1 MKIEVASG
9 EWRFRSS
16 RGSRRSSSGFKCQVT
31 WSYYVGP
38 WGQKEVYELDVD
50 NLIDLQYIHL
60 YSLNLAY
67 VGWMGDLNKLAENL
81 SIKMNQI
88 IGLSVCYFKIS

>member
-1 MKIEVASG
+1 M
-9 EWRFRSS
+9 
-16 RGSRRSSSGFKCQVT
+16 
-31 WSYYVGP
+31 GP